1 MLGSHLVD
9 PLRERG
15 HDVRVLSRR
24 PGAGTHRGDLTT
36 GEGVAQAAAGAELVL
51 HAASDTRRRGKA
63 DLEQTRAILEASR
76 DARHLLYTSIVGIDA
91 IPFRYYRRKLACER
105 EIAASRVP
113 HTILRA
119 TQLHE
124 LLAFALRAA
133 GRLPVAPLPFEW
145 RFQSIAGSEAGQRA
159 VEVLE
164 GEPIGRAPDCGGPE
178 VLTVREIVAA
188 WRARHRR
195 PRRVVNLHVP
205 GKFARACREG
215 GNTCPD
221 HRDGRITWGE
231 FVRG

>member
-15 HDVRVLSRR
+15 HEVRVLSRR

-36 GEGVAQAAAGAELVL
+36 GEGVARAAARAELVL
-51 HAASDTRRRGKA
+51 HAASDTRRWGKR
-63 DLEQTRAILEASR
+63 DLQQTRTILEASR
-76 DARHLLYTSIVGIDA
+76 DARHLLYTSIVGIDT
-91 IPFRYYRRKLACER
+91 ISFSYYRRKLACER

-119 TQLHE
+119 TQLHD
-124 LLAFALRAA
+124 LLAMALRAA
-133 GRLPVAPLPFEW
+133 GRLPIAPLPFEW
-145 RFQSIAGSEAGQRA
+145 RFQSVAAPEAGQRA
-159 VEVLE
+159 VELLE
-164 GEPIGRAPDCGGPE
+164 GEPLGRAPDYGGPE

-188 WRARHRR
+188 WRARYPR
-195 PRRVVNLHVP
+195 PRRVVDLRLP
-205 GKFARACREG
+205 GKVARALREG
-215 GNTCPD
+215 RNTCPD